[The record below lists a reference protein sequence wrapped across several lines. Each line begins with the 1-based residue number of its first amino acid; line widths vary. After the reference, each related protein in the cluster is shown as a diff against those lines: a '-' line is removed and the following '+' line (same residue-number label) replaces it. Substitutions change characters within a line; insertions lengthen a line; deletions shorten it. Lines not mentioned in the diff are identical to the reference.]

1 MKTNENAKDCKQKE
15 YVYLHILRVFACL
28 WVLAVHWEQ
37 RVELPG
43 VLHKL
48 CAAGSSGVVI
58 FFVLSGFLA
67 FPSLEREMARHPD
80 WRANVSWLWKRA
92 VRLLPLYYVMILFQ
106 FIFYTVIGGVPID
119 ETGLGWFR
127 YLLLINYCVPSSEV
141 FWTNVGAVWTI
152 SVFAV
157 YYLITPIY
165 HKMIKNYRIAWLG
178 LTVTYVL
185 ARVLG
190 HYTDWF
196 RLLQYLY
203 YYAVGVIA
211 YMAIKEKREHQM
223 IAVLSAILLLLLVI
237 ESQGGLKLAL
247 LVAIFIVATGNQTL
261 PQGVVRRMIETISE
275 YSYSIY
281 LVHAAVLGVLDYFR
295 IESAVVFTIVSL
307 VMTMLFSFV
316 SYQFI
321 EKRVGRFLAT
331 RIKLGK
337 HGSAD

>member
-80 WRANVSWLWKRA
+80 WRASVSWLWKRA
-92 VRLLPLYYVMILFQ
+92 VRLLPLYYVIILFH

-127 YLLLINYCVPSSEV
+127 YLFLINYCVPSSEV
-141 FWTNVGAVWTI
+141 FWTNAGAVWTI

-295 IESAVVFTIVSL
+295 MESAVVFTIVFL

-316 SYQFI
+316 LYQFI

-331 RIKLGK
+331 RMKLGK
-337 HGSAD
+337 HGVAD